1 MALAAGLPSEPKQEH
16 HDMAPPSTQPEGIPK
31 PLTPS
36 DSPATDPLDQG
47 DGVPAAQ
54 PRPAASASAE
64 ARTASGGRSPAAQR
78 EIGLPERQP
87 SDATPP
93 AEDEGPLESLGKA
106 VSASVRDAAGSSA
119 AGGEGKPR

>member
-1 MALAAGLPSEPKQEH
+1 MAS
-16 HDMAPPSTQPEGIPK
+16 PSTQPEGIPK

-54 PRPAASASAE
+54 PRPAATASAGVTE
-64 ARTASGGRSPAAQR
+64 GSCPGAER
-78 EIGLPERQP
+78 ELGLPERQP
-87 SDATPP
+87 SDAAPP
-93 AEDEGPLESLGKA
+93 PDDEGPLESLGKA
-106 VSASVRDAAGSSA
+106 ISAPVRDAAGSSP

>member
-1 MALAAGLPSEPKQEH
+1 MAS
-16 HDMAPPSTQPEGIPK
+16 PSTQPEGIPK

-54 PRPAASASAE
+54 PRPAATASAGV
-64 ARTASGGRSPAAQR
+64 TAGSRPGVER
-78 EIGLPERQP
+78 ELGLPERQP
-87 SDATPP
+87 SDAAPP
-93 AEDEGPLESLGKA
+93 PDDEGPLESLGKA
-106 VSASVRDAAGSSA
+106 ISAPVRDAAGSFP

>member
-1 MALAAGLPSEPKQEH
+1 
-16 HDMAPPSTQPEGIPK
+16 MAPSSIQPEGIPK

-64 ARTASGGRSPAAQR
+64 ARKLTGGNRPAAER
-78 EIGLPERQP
+78 EIGLPDRQP
-87 SDATPP
+87 SDAAPP
-93 AEDEGPLESLGKA
+93 ADDEGPLESLGKA
-106 VSASVRDAAGSSA
+106 ISAPVRGAAGSSA
-119 AGGEGKPR
+119 AGDEGKPR